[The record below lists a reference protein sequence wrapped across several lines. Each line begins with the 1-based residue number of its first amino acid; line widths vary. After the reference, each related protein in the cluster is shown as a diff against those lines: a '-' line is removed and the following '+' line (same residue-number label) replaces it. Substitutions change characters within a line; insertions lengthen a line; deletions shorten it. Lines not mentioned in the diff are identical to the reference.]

1 MHIWLPEP
9 SDLTT
14 IARSLSNRDLSS
26 NVLNSYLILR
36 DLATGRETSDPG
48 IIMWK
53 GHEGWLYRVH
63 LQHQYESGRRGRG
76 IIYGHSV
83 QTLMRQAFP
92 EWENDSVTPW
102 WTDGRVTVSHR
113 RALYGRDKKNY
124 PQFFLDATYMTR
136 YACCPGCDLFW
147 PTHTQDY
154 GWVQDGD
161 GLRKI

>member
-9 SDLTT
+9 YLNAVAIDLSNKDLTHN
-14 IARSLSNRDLSS
+14 I
-26 NVLNSYLILR
+26 LNSYLILR
-36 DLATGRETSDPG
+36 DLATGRETSAPG
-48 IIMWK
+48 IMMWK

-63 LQHQYESGRRGRG
+63 LQNQRESGMRSLG

-83 QTLMRQAFP
+83 QTLMREAFP
-92 EWENDSVTPW
+92 EWESDVAPPW
-102 WTDGRVTVSHR
+102 WIDSRVSISHR
-113 RALYGRDKKNY
+113 AALYGRDKKNY
-124 PQFFLDATYMTR
+124 PQFYLDAALNSR

>member
-1 MHIWLPEP
+1 MHIWLTDRYLHT
-9 SDLTT
+9 SGK
-14 IARSLSNRDLSS
+14 SLSNRDLST

-48 IIMWK
+48 IMMWK

-63 LQHQYESGRRGRG
+63 LQLQRESGSRALG

-83 QTLMRQAFP
+83 QTLMREAFP
-92 EWENDSVTPW
+92 EWENDVAPPW
-102 WTDGRVTVSHR
+102 WTDGRITVSHR
-113 RALYGRDKKNY
+113 AALYGRDKQNY
-124 PQFFLDATYMTR
+124 SHFFIDSRASKR